1 MYVDAGM
8 PMHWPEEVQP
18 YYPWSLAWRDDDD
31 SATTTDL
38 LAVTAAL
45 SRRNHWLE
53 PHRADLPLA
62 PPWLPPDEPVRAEA
76 FDRQLH

>member
-1 MYVDAGM
+1 
-8 PMHWPEEVQP
+8 
-18 YYPWSLAWRDDDD
+18 
-31 SATTTDL
+31 

-53 PHRADLPLA
+53 PDRADLPLA